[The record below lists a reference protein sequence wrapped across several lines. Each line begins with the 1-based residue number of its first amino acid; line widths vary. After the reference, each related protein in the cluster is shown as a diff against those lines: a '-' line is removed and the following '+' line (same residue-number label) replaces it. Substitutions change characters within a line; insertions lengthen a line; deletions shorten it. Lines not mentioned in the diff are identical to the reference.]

1 MSIRLILVRQP
12 TRLAPAAPEKQR
24 WLREGPSED
33 LSASGSAAMSLC
45 VGTLYGPNA
54 FGKSYA
60 QEGDSAGASPE
71 SGPAGHQG
79 SPLPD
84 ALLSSETPGGA
95 QPELGHEP
103 CATLTQKVPARRPEL
118 TRAACPLPFCAAP
131 QRGAQRGR
139 EAGPTVG
146 MRGARGGLGGARRA
160 GARAAARGPPPFL
173 DCRA

>member
-60 QEGDSAGASPE
+60 QEGDSASAGASPE

-103 CATLTQKVPARRPEL
+103 CATLTQKVPA
-118 TRAACPLPFCAAP
+118 CPLPFCAAP

-139 EAGPTVG
+139 EAGPAVG
-146 MRGARGGLGGARRA
+146 TRRARRGLGGARPA